1 MCRRTWCLILLAV
14 LIIAVTG
21 CDQPEKMQGT
31 NAREGVLDLRGIDL
45 FGNQTWAMDGEWQFY
60 PHKLLEP
67 GYTQGEFSAYLRVP
81 KSWNNYPKPYGY
93 SDGKGYGTYR
103 LTLLTD
109 PEPSVLAVRLPTIS
123 TAYKIWINGEAR
135 AEMGRVGVDED
146 SEMPAQTPHVVTFA
160 NENGR
165 TEIVLQVSNFH
176 HQRGGIWGQ
185 LDIGNPTAI
194 IEQHTRDAG
203 HNAGLF
209 GSLVIIGLYH
219 IALFALRREEKF
231 TIHFGLLCLTVGVR
245 TIVTDEALLL
255 RWVPSIPWETGF
267 KLEYLTLVLSAL
279 TAYMYVNRLFPLD
292 TSRRLRIY
300 VMSVSG
306 LFSSIILLL
315 PPYELSRILP
325 LFQLFIVAI
334 ALYLVIVLVKGFIRK
349 REGSVFVLVGVMVFI
364 ITVIND
370 ILYYM
375 ESLHSTDLVPLGLFF
390 FILMQA
396 FIISTRFSKALR
408 SVETVSEQ
416 LLELNNHLE
425 DRIEE
430 RTVALRK
437 SKEEIEATNIELER
451 LERSRRHL
459 LTNISHDLRTPMT
472 LIQGYL
478 EAMQDGV
485 VQGKEQQD
493 HYVRMMLG
501 KIESLNRLISDLF
514 ELSKLESGQVTF
526 DRKKILLRNWIDDIR
541 EFYELDIENR
551 GMQLIIIEPETEEID
566 SSRISVLMDEMRI
579 NQALGNL
586 IYNALKHMQ
595 PGGLIQLHFAYN
607 PAMEK
612 IILDVRDNGSGIASE
627 DLPFIFDRF
636 YKKDKS
642 RNSAG
647 GGSGIGLAI
656 VKEII
661 ELHDGRVSAKS
672 VPGEGASFRI
682 ELPAK
687 EEENTR

>member
-1 MCRRTWCLILLAV
+1 MFRKTWVIVLLAA
-14 LIIAVTG
+14 LIMAAAG
-21 CDQPEKMQGT
+21 CSQPEKIQGA
-31 NAREGVLDLRGIDL
+31 NAREGILDLRGGD
-45 FGNQTWAMDGEWQFY
+45 FSGNQTRAMDGEWQFY
-60 PHKLLEP
+60 PDKLLEP
-67 GYTQGEFSAYLRVP
+67 GQTEEEFSTYMRVP
-81 KSWNNYPKPYGY
+81 KSWNNYPTPYGY
-93 SDGKGYGTYR
+93 ADGKGYGTYR

-109 PEPSVLAVRLPTIS
+109 PEPSVLAIRLPTIS
-123 TAYKIWINGEAR
+123 TAYKLWINGEVR
-135 AEMGRVGVDED
+135 AEMGRVGTDEA
-146 SEMPAQTPHVVTFA
+146 SEKPAQTPHVVTFA
-160 NENGR
+160 NEPGK
-165 TEIVLQVSNFH
+165 TELVLQVSNFH

-185 LDIGNPTAI
+185 LDIGAPTAI

-231 TIHFGLLCLTVGVR
+231 TIHFGLLCLVVGIRTV
-245 TIVTDEALLL
+245 VTDEALLL
-255 RWVPSIPWETGF
+255 RWVPSISWEAGF
-267 KLEYLTLVLSAL
+267 KMEYLTLVLSAVA
-279 TAYMYVNRLFPLD
+279 AYMYVNRLFPLD

-300 VMSVSG
+300 VLSVST
-306 LFSSIILLL
+306 LFTGIILLL
-315 PPYELSRILP
+315 PSYELSRMLP
-325 LFQLFIVAI
+325 LFQVFIVSI
-334 ALYLVIVLVKGFIRK
+334 ALYLVVVLIRGFIRK

-364 ITVIND
+364 LSVIND

-437 SKEEIEATNIELER
+437 SKEEIEATNIELEK

-478 EAMQDGV
+478 EAMQDGI
-485 VQGKEQQD
+485 VQGKDQQD

-526 DRKKILLRNWIDDIR
+526 DRKKVLLRNWIDDIR

-551 GMQLIIIEPETEEID
+551 GMQLHIVEPDTARAD
-566 SSRISVLMDEMRI
+566 SDRISVFMDEMRI

-595 PGGLIQLHFAYN
+595 PGGLIKLVFTYN
-607 PAMEK
+607 PVRRK
-612 IILDVRDNGSGIASE
+612 IILDVRDDGSGIASE

-661 ELHDGRVSAKS
+661 ELHEGQVSADS

-687 EEENTR
+687 EEEGTR